1 MTGILGGQSMPPS
14 ILGGGYGVT
23 RQVRMPPQSQPIPIE
38 ASPFAMMGQG
48 GPPAVGSDSWAMQ
61 TGGPGAMIMRELMR
75 GLSQHGIG
83 ALAPNMAGKVFSDEY
98 RALLAPEYQKSGK
111 GK

>member
-14 ILGGGYGVT
+14 ILGGNYRPI
-23 RQVRMPPQSQPIPIE
+23 RQVSVPQGQQQPMQ
-38 ASPFAMMGQG
+38 ANPFAMPAQG
-48 GPPAVGSDSWAMQ
+48 EAPAYGSDQWALQ
-61 TGGPGAMIMRELMR
+61 TGGPGAMIWRELMR

-98 RALLAPEYQKSGK
+98 RALLAPEYQKQAK